1 MITEERRKEIFSKEY
16 ISTKELKEIFNLQ
29 TRQYASKI
37 LKLIKQSTESS
48 CGMRGKIYVTDF
60 FKYYKIKVKDGDFKL
75 PQKPVM
81 PRPAREW
88 LLDGRKLRIARKK
101 QGLSQYEIAERT
113 GINQDRISR
122 YEQNKYNP
130 MLKTIERIA
139 KALDISPDELLS
151 DEILK
156 RRKKEGNNEQNRV

>member
-1 MITEERRKEIFSKEY
+1 MITEERKKEIFGKEY
-16 ISTKELKEIFNLQ
+16 ISAKELKEIFNLQ

-48 CGMRGKIYVTDF
+48 CDMRGKIYVTDF
-60 FKYYKIKVKDGDFKL
+60 FKYYKIKVKDGDFML

-101 QGLSQYEIAERT
+101 QGLKQSELSEKT
-113 GINQDRISR
+113 GISQRTISD
-122 YEQNKYNP
+122 YELNILNLPAK
-130 MLKTIERIA
+130 KIA
-139 KALDISPDELLS
+139 KLSEALEIPPDYFLK
-151 DEILK
+151 DEILRK
-156 RRKKEGNNEQNRV
+156 RKKENKK